1 MASPSTHSPQHRH
14 VLHGFDESVTNVLGA
29 DARLLYGLAIPIL
42 VIIDLIVLL
51 ALNPAKWLVGAI
63 LLLEIAALALVVG
76 ALYEMMS
83 GAEDEDEPDA
93 DTP

>member
-1 MASPSTHSPQHRH
+1 MASPTTHSRQHRH

-29 DARLLYGLAIPIL
+29 DVRLLYGLAIPIL

-63 LLLEIAALALVVG
+63 LLLELAALALVVG

-83 GAEDEDEPDA
+83 DDEDESEPDA
-93 DTP
+93 DTQ